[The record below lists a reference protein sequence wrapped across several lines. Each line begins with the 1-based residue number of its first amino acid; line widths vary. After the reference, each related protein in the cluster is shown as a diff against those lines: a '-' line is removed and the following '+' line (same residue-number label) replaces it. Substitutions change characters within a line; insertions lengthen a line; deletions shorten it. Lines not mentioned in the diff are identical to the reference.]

1 LTAHAQ
7 LDLIQQ
13 PQRAAALLHPLRLRI
28 LQELRHPGSA
38 TSVAQ
43 QLGLSRQRVN
53 YHLRE
58 LEKEGLT
65 VFVEERRK
73 GNCVERIV
81 RAKASHFLITPEVL
95 GDLAADPNEIQD
107 RFSSTYLVA
116 VSAQAIRELAAL
128 RAGADAAGKRLAT
141 LTLQSDIAFASPAA
155 RNAFADEL
163 ASEVARLAAKYHEE
177 SSAEARHFR
186 LFLGVYP
193 KPVAASDSIERP
205 TDPRSELQDAES
217 PNPAGND

>member
-1 LTAHAQ
+1 MTAHAQ

-28 LQELRHPGSA
+28 LQALRQPGSA

-65 VFVEERRK
+65 EFVEERRK
-73 GNCVERIV
+73 GNCVERIL

-95 GDLAADPNEIQD
+95 GDLAANPSEIQD

-116 VSAQAIRELAAL
+116 VAAQAIRELAGL
-128 RAGADAAGKRLAT
+128 RAGADTAGKRLAT
-141 LTLQSDIAFASPAA
+141 LTLQCDIAFASPAA

-163 ASEVARLAAKYHEE
+163 ASEVARLAAKYHDE
-177 SSAEARHFR
+177 SSAEARSFR

-193 KPVAASDSIERP
+193 QPVAASDSIGRSR
-205 TDPRSELQDAES
+205 DPRSKPKDVEW
-217 PNPAGND
+217 PNPTDND